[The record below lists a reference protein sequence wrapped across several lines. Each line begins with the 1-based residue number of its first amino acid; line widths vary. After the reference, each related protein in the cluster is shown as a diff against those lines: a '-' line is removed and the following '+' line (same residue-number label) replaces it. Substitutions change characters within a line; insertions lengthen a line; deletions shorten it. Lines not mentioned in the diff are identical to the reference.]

1 VEGEEINILSPQSF
15 TFLFD
20 MGNVILPF
28 DHMIPCRKLAEFY
41 NLDPDDIYKMIF
53 TSGLEWKFEEGSIN
67 GMQFYKK
74 CTEILNLQID
84 YNEFRNLWSDIFT
97 ENKEVS
103 NIVLALK
110 KKHELILLSNTNE
123 WHMAHVRDKFDI
135 INEFD
140 KYILSY
146 EVGYLKPHPKI
157 YEIARTV
164 ALHKDN
170 IVYIDDIPEYIE
182 TARKLGIRAI
192 QFSDARNLHDYLKN
206 NNYF

>member
-1 VEGEEINILSPQSF
+1 MIPESF

-28 DHMIPCRKLAEFY
+28 DHMISCRKLADQY
-41 NLDPDDIYKMIF
+41 DLDAHEIYDTIF
-53 TSGLEWKFEEGSIN
+53 TSGLARKFEEGKIT

-74 CTEILNLQID
+74 CLELLKLQID
-84 YNEFRNLWSDIFT
+84 YNECRNLWSDIFT

-103 NIVLALK
+103 NIVLSLK

-123 WHMAHVRDKFDI
+123 WHMAYVRDKFDI
-135 INEFD
+135 INKFD

-157 YEIARTV
+157 YEIAKTV
-164 ALHKDN
+164 AFHKDN
-170 IVYIDDIPEYIE
+170 IIYIDDIAEYVEAANKLAI
-182 TARKLGIRAI
+182 TAIHFTDAQKLKRDL
-192 QFSDARNLHDYLKN
+192 SELNSE
-206 NNYF
+206 